1 MKTAARRREMRLS
14 DSVKPISH
22 FKSHASE
29 IIREVVES
37 HNPVV
42 ITLNGEA
49 KAIIQDLREYE
60 QDRESLALLKMLSL
74 SRKSVDAGNYLPADD
89 AFSAVRQL
97 VAENDG
103 Q

>member
-1 MKTAARRREMRLS
+1 MKLS
-14 DSVKPISH
+14 EAVKPISH

-29 IIREVVES
+29 VIREVMET

-49 KAIIQDLREYE
+49 NAIIQDIREYE

-74 SRKSVDAGNYLPADD
+74 SRISIDEGRFLPAKA
-89 AFSAVRQL
+89 AFAAVRHL
-97 VAENDG
+97 VAEDDSP
-103 Q
+103 

>member
-1 MKTAARRREMRLS
+1 MKLS
-14 DSVKPISH
+14 EAVKPISH

-29 IIREVVES
+29 VIREVMET

-49 KAIIQDLREYE
+49 KAIIQDIREYE

-74 SRKSVDAGNYLPADD
+74 SRNSIDEGRFLPAEA
-89 AFSAVRQL
+89 AFAAVRHL
-97 VAENDG
+97 VAEDDSP
-103 Q
+103 